1 MTLFNVP
8 PPEQQPTLTRHKV
21 LMSETPF
28 ENIATQLGGA
38 FNSGVESAISGGLN
52 AIAAPLTALVVLWII
67 VQGVLVMRGDI
78 DTRQGVTGILKIALV
93 VGVLTS
99 STGYYREDVYDF
111 FTVSLPDWAASAVS
125 SGSSITSGNTPQ
137 TLDNIWNTAVHQ
149 FTMVQAQIGT
159 FDIVDGVTLCLV
171 ELGVNAVL
179 FVTFAIFEVGQ
190 VMTGVAVAIG
200 PFVLAGYLFASTKGV
215 AERWIGKL
223 VGLTIL
229 SLLIDIV
236 LGIILS
242 GEEIYMR
249 QILTDSLSGGGNVAA
264 EIQVLIEMLMFMAI
278 GAFIAVGLPGVAAA
292 LGGSVG
298 FSGQPVARNV
308 TGVMLGGA
316 RAAVRPL
323 APTRR

>member
-1 MTLFNVP
+1 
-8 PPEQQPTLTRHKV
+8 
-21 LMSETPF
+21 
-28 ENIATQLGGA
+28 
-38 FNSGVESAISGGLN
+38 
-52 AIAAPLTALVVLWII
+52 
-67 VQGVLVMRGDI
+67 
-78 DTRQGVTGILKIALV
+78 
-93 VGVLTS
+93 
-99 STGYYREDVYDF
+99 
-111 FTVSLPDWAASAVS
+111 
-125 SGSSITSGNTPQ
+125 
-137 TLDNIWNTAVHQ
+137 
-149 FTMVQAQIGT
+149 MVQAQIGT

-190 VMTGVAVAIG
+190 VMTGIAVAIG
-200 PFVLAGYLFASTKGV
+200 PFVIAGYLFASTKGV
-215 AERWIGKL
+215 AERWVGKL

-242 GEEIYMR
+242 GEETYMR
-249 QILTDSLSGGGNVAA
+249 QILNDSLSGGGNVAA

-298 FSGQPVARNV
+298 FSGQPVARNL

>member
-1 MTLFNVP
+1 
-8 PPEQQPTLTRHKV
+8 
-21 LMSETPF
+21 MSETPF

-38 FNSGVESAISGGLN
+38 FNSGVQGAISSGLN
-52 AIAAPLTALVVLWII
+52 AVAAPLTALVVLWII
-67 VQGVLVMRGDI
+67 VQGVLVMRGDV
-78 DTRQGVTGILKIALV
+78 DTRQGMTAILKIALV
-93 VGVLTS
+93 VGLLTS
-99 STGYYREDVYDF
+99 STGYYLQYVYDF
-111 FTVSLPDWAASAVS
+111 FTVTLPDWAASATS
-125 SGSSITSGNTPQ
+125 SGNSISSGNTPQ
-137 TLDNIWNTAVHQ
+137 TFDNIWNTAVHQ
-149 FTMVQAQIGT
+149 FTVVQAQIGT

-190 VMTGVAVAIG
+190 VMTGIAVAIG
-200 PFVLAGYLFASTKGV
+200 PFVIAGYLFASTKGV
-215 AERWIGKL
+215 AERWVGKL

-242 GEEIYMR
+242 GEETYMR
-249 QILTDSLSGGGNVAA
+249 QILNDSLSGGGNVAA

-298 FSGQPVARNV
+298 FSGQPVARTL
-308 TGVMLGGA
+308 TGGMLGGA

-323 APTRR
+323 APTKR